1 VFNGGTALL
10 TWGGFGAQQGMTSLP
25 DGQAPPTS
33 TLNVTTGKVQVYT
46 ACADEAADIDCAS
59 LQVVCQKG
67 TPGQPGSQSIH
78 IVIGS
83 GGPDVQY
90 VQVTGTTDFAT
101 GAPQT
106 SCGPDTYS
114 MTNLKKL

>member
-1 VFNGGTALL
+1 MA
-10 TWGGFGAQQGMTSLP
+10 SLP

-33 TLNVTTGKVQVYT
+33 ALNVTTGKVQVYT
-46 ACADEAADIDCAS
+46 SCTDGPAGVDCTS
-59 LQVVCQKG
+59 LQVTCQQG
-67 TPGQPGSQSIH
+67 TPGQPGSQSID
-78 IVIGS
+78 IVIGG

-90 VQVTGTTDFAT
+90 VQVTGTTDLAT

-114 MTNLKKL
+114 MTNLKNP